1 MARLVSRSP
10 WQRIALASFIVTVA
24 ASSATASTDTI
35 VQGVVEDALLHP
47 LEGATVVVHDPSGH
61 EIAKAQTTKDG
72 HFTFTVPLGDYTVEA
87 SSPGLVSDHQHIQ
100 LQSSQVTDVELV
112 LVNTEEIV
120 QIHEDWSVPEPS
132 K

>member
-1 MARLVSRSP
+1 MARTP
-10 WQRIALASFIVTVA
+10 WRRAALATLIITA
-24 ASSATASTDTI
+24 ASSPATASVDAV

-61 EIAKAQTTKDG
+61 EIAKALTTKDG

-100 LQSSQVTDVELV
+100 LQS
-112 LVNTEEIV
+112 
-120 QIHEDWSVPEPS
+120 
-132 K
+132 